1 MLRVLT
7 LSTLFPN
14 PGEPNL
20 GVFVGN
26 QTRALAARPGVE
38 VRVINPLPIPPWPLS
53 LHPHYRALR
62 GLAPREAWHGIE
74 VARPRMAVVPGLS
87 AVLNAAMLRRTV
99 RPIMRRWWDE
109 GFRFDVIDAEFFF
122 PDGPAAVE
130 LAREF
135 GVPCSIKARGADIDY
150 WGMRPDSRAQV
161 RRAGRMA
168 DGMLAVCASLK
179 RTMVRMGMPEK
190 RILVHYTGCD
200 LSRFHPVDRAAAK
213 AALGVAGPLVISL
226 GALIPR
232 KGHALVIEAMQALP
246 GATLL
251 VVGEGPDKARLA
263 KLAAS
268 LGLEGRVR
276 LLGSRPHAEVPGLLA
291 AADVMALATESEG
304 LANAWV
310 EAMACGTPVV
320 TPDVDGAQEAIDR
333 PAAGRLLRER
343 TPAAIA
349 AAIRELLADPPAQ
362 AAVRASAERFTWER
376 NGLLLEH
383 HLRGLAGGFPGGHA
397 EGLAAAPRPS

>member
-1 MLRVLT
+1 
-7 LSTLFPN
+7 LFPN

-53 LHPHYRALR
+53 LHPHYRALT

-87 AVLNAAMLRRTV
+87 AVLNALMRRAV

-179 RTMVRMGMPEK
+179 RTMVRHGHAGGAHPGPLH
-190 RILVHYTGCD
+190 RLRPVPLPSGG
-200 LSRFHPVDRAAAK
+200 SRGGQGGAGRRRAAGDQPGRADP
-213 AALGVAGPLVISL
+213 AQGPRPGDRGDAGPARRHAAGGGRRAGR
-226 GALIPR
+226 GA
-232 KGHALVIEAMQALP
+232 A
-246 GATLL
+246 
-251 VVGEGPDKARLA
+251 
-263 KLAAS
+263 
-268 LGLEGRVR
+268 
-276 LLGSRPHAEVPGLLA
+276 A
-291 AADVMALATESEG
+291 AAD
-304 LANAWV
+304 
-310 EAMACGTPVV
+310 
-320 TPDVDGAQEAIDR
+320 R
-333 PAAGRLLRER
+333 
-343 TPAAIA
+343 
-349 AAIRELLADPPAQ
+349 
-362 AAVRASAERFTWER
+362 
-376 NGLLLEH
+376 H
-383 HLRGLAGGFPGGHA
+383 
-397 EGLAAAPRPS
+397 PRPGRAGAACSATAHTRSCPACSPPPT

>member
-14 PGEPNL
+14 PAQPNL

-38 VRVINPLPIPPWPLS
+38 VRVVNPLAIPPWPLS
-53 LHPHYRALR
+53 LHPRYRALDR
-62 GLAPREAWHGIE
+62 LAAEEGWHGIP
-74 VARPRMAVVPGLS
+74 VARPRMGVVPGLS
-87 AVLNAAMLRRTV
+87 GGLNPALLRRAV
-99 RPIMRRWWDE
+99 RPILRRWWDE
-109 GFRFDVIDAEFFF
+109 GFRFDVLDAEFFF

-135 GVPCSIKARGADIDY
+135 GVPCSIKARGADVHY
-150 WGMRPDSRAQV
+150 WGTRPDTRAQV
-161 RRAGRMA
+161 RRAGQA
-168 DGMLAVCASLK
+168 AEGMLAVSASLK
-179 RTMVRMGMPEK
+179 RDMVAMGMPES

-200 LSRFHPVDRAAAK
+200 LQRFRPVDRAAAK
-213 AALGVAGPLVISL
+213 AALGVAGPLVLSL

-232 KGHALVIEAMQALP
+232 KGHALVIEAMRALP
-246 GATLL
+246 EATLF
-251 VVGEGPDKARLA
+251 VVGGGPEAARLA
-263 KLAAS
+263 RLVAE

-276 LLGSRPHAEVPGLLA
+276 LLGNRPHAELPGLLG
-291 AADVMALATESEG
+291 AADVMALASESEG

-320 TPDVDGAQEAIDR
+320 TPGVDGAPEAIDR

-349 AAIRELLADPPAQ
+349 SAIRELLDDPPAQ
-362 AAVRASAERFTWER
+362 EAVRAGAERFTWER
-376 NGLLLEH
+376 NAELLEG
-383 HLRGLAGGFPGGHA
+383 HLGGLG
-397 EGLAAAPRPS
+397 AAHRSS